1 MWKSLHLKT
10 PQACEHDKEN
20 EVVRMASKSWWNMFL
35 FEKKTKTWKISPPNL
50 RLQDSHHLNHVKMQN
65 GQSAELPRFLDLQD
79 ASEDRDV
86 LTLAFSSV
94 IATHHKDATTGS
106 LSFLR
111 NKISSNGIRCGR
123 LQVRMLKAK
132 SWGISSFGALEVAKW
147 RWIKMKDFY
156 STHGQLL
163 VPEKE

>member
-1 MWKSLHLKT
+1 M
-10 PQACEHDKEN
+10 
-20 EVVRMASKSWWNMFL
+20 VL

-50 RLQDSHHLNHVKMQN
+50 RLQDSNHLNHVKN
-65 GQSAELPRFLDLQD
+65 AEGQRAELPRFLDLQD
-79 ASEDRDV
+79 TSEDRGV

-94 IATHHKDATTGS
+94 IATHDKDATMGS

-132 SWGISSFGALEVAKW
+132 S
-147 RWIKMKDFY
+147 
-156 STHGQLL
+156 
-163 VPEKE
+163 